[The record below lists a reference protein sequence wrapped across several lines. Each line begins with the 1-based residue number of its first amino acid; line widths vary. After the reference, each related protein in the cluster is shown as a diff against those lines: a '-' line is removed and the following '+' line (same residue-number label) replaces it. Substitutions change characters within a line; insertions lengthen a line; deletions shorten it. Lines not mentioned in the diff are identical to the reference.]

1 MKVINYIS
9 SIAIPIVI
17 VIIIILIITTFSV
30 YTGKEATDQAT
41 VTEVYV
47 EMASMKNAVN
57 SVIIKKDLDEDF
69 ELKSGDQYDFKV
81 SELAADAE
89 EFKNAFG
96 VEVDEA
102 DFDDAYIIIGMDDME
117 KYEQSKVREYYGI
130 DSIKHSYIVNFE
142 KGEVEL
148 LKTIK
153 LANRNVRTFE
163 QVRALIDDGD
173 I

>member
-1 MKVINYIS
+1 MKKQNGVTM
-9 SIAIPIVI
+9 VELVV

-47 EMASMKNAVN
+47 EMTSMKNAVN

>member
-1 MKVINYIS
+1 MKKQNGVTMVEL
-9 SIAIPIVI
+9 VI

-47 EMASMKNAVN
+47 EMTSMKNAVN

-153 LANRNVRTFE
+153 LANRNVRICE
-163 QVRALIDDGD
+163 QVRALVDDGD